1 MQVKE
6 IMSPHVD
13 WVTPKQTIQEI
24 AIKMRDEDIGCLPV
38 GENDRLI
45 GMITDRDIACRAV
58 ADGCD
63 PTTTTAKEM
72 MTEGMMFCFEDED
85 INVAIESMEK
95 KQLHRLTVLNRDKRM
110 VGMLSLGDLALHCSH
125 DLSGEVLEAI
135 SKHIH

>member
-1 MQVKE
+1 MLVKE

-24 AIKMRDEDIGCLPV
+24 AIKMRGEDIGCLPV

-135 SKHIH
+135 SRHIH

>member
-6 IMSPHVD
+6 IMTPNVD
-13 WVTPKQTIQEI
+13 WVAPKQTIQEI

-63 PTTTTAKEM
+63 PTTTTAHPPR
-72 MTEGMMFCFEDED
+72 T
-85 INVAIESMEK
+85 
-95 KQLHRLTVLNRDKRM
+95 
-110 VGMLSLGDLALHCSH
+110 
-125 DLSGEVLEAI
+125 
-135 SKHIH
+135 